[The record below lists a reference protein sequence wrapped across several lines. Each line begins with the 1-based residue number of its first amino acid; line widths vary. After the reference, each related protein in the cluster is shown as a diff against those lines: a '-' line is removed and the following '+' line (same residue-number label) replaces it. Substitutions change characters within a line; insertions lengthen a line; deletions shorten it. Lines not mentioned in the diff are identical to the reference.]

1 MPPLDSVDFQAT
13 SYIDRAIRVSQR
25 SPRVSK
31 KPAKPAPQRVP
42 RPRQVISRDQ
52 SSIDDPTP
60 LRAAVCAA
68 RAALLDDAATPV
80 WSLARTLPVIGLID
94 FCKGQP
100 ADAGVIRTLIE
111 LKSHECGPA
120 QAAFRS
126 AVSRLVY
133 RRRVERCEISDSIRR
148 GLLDELS
155 CSRQSNRDYH
165 LLRQSTSYRL
175 KSSIQWLREGIR
187 RGERLDDSVMALVS
201 SGVDHLAA
209 YHDFSITPS
218 ILSPAFCRVIIANH
232 RRSHEGGAAV
242 CAAADNRCTNTTKVG
257 TALAKKGV
265 IRKRLGLTIDDLR
278 GAVAGDIGKIALVSR
293 AGLDELE
300 RVLPY
305 VESAPESCEIVRWL
319 DRRIHDLSLIS
330 TGLTA
335 TLDMSSLN
343 TPVGDGDTQQL
354 DLVPDRAEK
363 ALTPEEILAEKETVT
378 PRRATLLALL
388 DAMADRIGGLSP
400 DQRTAA
406 AGALPGIIDEGGEEG
421 WLDVVAA
428 GTSLLS
434 ILKPASVKPVT
445 VRVKPA
451 VVPVEP
457 VVTKSIEPAIVPVT
471 PAVTKSIEPAST
483 PIEPAVTKQV
493 QPASTPVQPDLFARV
508 DPAPAPVQLD
518 LPLDLPVF
526 TPAARPKRARPARAA
541 ASIQPD
547 LLYIISDERTDPDPH
562 RNLCNPNPGASLAG
576 VVQSDRRPG
585 YTRLPQND
593 DQPTLGAH
601 PERRERQISFAIRPL
616 PIRRAVAESWPGRA
630 RASSLLDMRPP
641 SGIRP
646 GRGPPDRRDDVAV
659 RL

>member
-155 CSRQSNRDYH
+155 CSRQSNRDYR
-165 LLRQSTSYRL
+165 LLRQSAAYRL
-175 KSSIQWLREGIR
+175 ESSIQWLREGIH

-201 SGVDHLAA
+201 SGVDRLAA

-218 ILSPAFCRVIIANH
+218 VLAPAFCGVIIANH
-232 RRSHEGGAAV
+232 KRSHEGGAAV
-242 CAAADNRCTNTTKVG
+242 CAAADNRCINATKVG
-257 TALAKKGV
+257 TALVKKGV
-265 IRKRLGLTIDDLR
+265 IRKRLGVTIDDLR

-305 VESAPESCEIVRWL
+305 VESAPDNLEMVRWL
-319 DRRIHDLSLIS
+319 DRRIHDLTLIS

-335 TLDMSSLN
+335 TMDMSSLN

-400 DQRTAA
+400 DQRTTA

-428 GTSLLS
+428 GTSLLN
-434 ILKPASVKPVT
+434 ILKPASVNPVP

-451 VVPVEP
+451 VVPVAP
-457 VVTKSIEPAIVPVT
+457 VVTKSIEPAPVA
-471 PAVTKSIEPAST
+471 PS
-483 PIEPAVTKQV
+483 VTKQV
-493 QPASTPVQPDLFARV
+493 DPAPVAPSVTKQV
-508 DPAPAPVQLD
+508 EVAPAPVQLT

-526 TPAARPKRARPARAA
+526 TPAAHPKRARPARAVA
-541 ASIQPD
+541 PIQPD
-547 LLYIISDERTDPDPH
+547 LLYITPNERSDSDPH
-562 RNLCNPNPGASLAG
+562 PDFCNPNPSTSLAG

-585 YTRLPQND
+585 YTRLQQNV
-593 DQPTLGAH
+593 DQPAFKPH